1 MSSPPPHRPL
11 EIGSKLNVG
20 RVTNPRKIQRGARR
34 FYWGSVKSFNLH
46 GRCLVFYL
54 YINFSTTQSHQHL
67 TVTSESRFKSKLQ
80 SCRSPR
86 ASPRAFKLHCFW
98 KWALTLSYWSR
109 CCEISLE
116 LISFDPALCPG
127 LTGLHTGSRFNRVA
141 GPLVLLLPDPQEINE
156 YVALRWPLC
165 ISTHQKHHRQV
176 ARVQD
181 DRETIPPFISPASA
195 THIPS
200 TWTGPGNPREKRLES
215 LCTKVTRNHK
225 VQLSLGSRE
234 GSEENRLYSSS
245 NLFILT
251 V

>member
-1 MSSPPPHRPL
+1 MSSKVL
-11 EIGSKLNVG
+11 L
-20 RVTNPRKIQRGARR
+20 R
-34 FYWGSVKSFNLH
+34 FCKEFQSSR
-46 GRCLVFYL
+46 RCLVVYL
-54 YINFSTTQSHQHL
+54 YISFSTTQSHQHL

-109 CCEISLE
+109 RCESSLE

-127 LTGLHTGSRFNRVA
+127 LTGLHTGSRFNRAA

-181 DRETIPPFISPASA
+181 DGETIPPFISRLQPPTSLPPEQDRETPGRKGWRASA
-195 THIPS
+195 
-200 TWTGPGNPREKRLES
+200 PRWQGI
-215 LCTKVTRNHK
+215 TKSSCHWVRER
-225 VQLSLGSRE
+225 VQKK
-234 GSEENRLYSSS
+234 ENRLYSSS